1 MKGLIRY
8 IKSLFGKYEPGY
20 EYWVYTKDIK
30 VPKYFKLT
38 KIGTKKW
45 NHKMGYWLRT
55 GEFESDI
62 LIDKDFNLV
71 DGYSSLKIAHLKN
84 IDKVPV
90 YFVDQLKQKFYLGGE
105 NTYWEVNIY
114 VQNAERFM
122 ILTG

>member
-1 MKGLIRY
+1 MKKIIRY

-45 NHKMGYWLRT
+45 NHKMEYWLRT

-62 LIDKDFNLV
+62 LIDRDFNLI
-71 DGYSSLKIAHLKN
+71 DGFSSMKIAHLKN
-84 IDKVPV
+84 IEKVPV
-90 YFVDQLKQKFYLGGE
+90 YFVD
-105 NTYWEVNIY
+105 
-114 VQNAERFM
+114 
-122 ILTG
+122 